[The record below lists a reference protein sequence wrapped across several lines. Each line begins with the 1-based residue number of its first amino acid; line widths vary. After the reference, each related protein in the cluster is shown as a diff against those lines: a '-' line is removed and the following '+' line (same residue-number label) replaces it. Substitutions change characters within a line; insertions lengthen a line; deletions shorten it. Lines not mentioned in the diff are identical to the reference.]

1 MGGPRSV
8 KDLPGCTRI
17 AGGFL
22 LCLGVTMAL
31 LLVNMVQFVD
41 VPGVARCALK
51 LSRRIVFYR
60 FIELCVITSPLLA
73 ES

>member
-1 MGGPRSV
+1 MGPLA
-8 KDLPGCTRI
+8 KI
-17 AGGFL
+17 F
-22 LCLGVTMAL
+22 AL